1 MKYRIRGLVGLL
13 VLSLLTT
20 IAFAQVNDQKDIF
33 NTPNDETREVFKNW
47 YVGMNAGGTVMLAY
61 LREKPIGWAIGA
73 VAGRQFNR
81 KIGIQT
87 NFLIGKLRS
96 EAASLDLK
104 SNVSFIDASLLLK
117 MNLNDIVFTKSPKAI
132 REFYLLGGGGL
143 TSYNTKV
150 TRLSSGDFVIG
161 AGTGWYVDATGSVKT
176 GNVMSTFIP
185 VGMGLSFNLNK
196 TGKYY
201 LTTEFTYRFS
211 KDNQLDGGI
220 SSPPHP
226 VHYIYTSVG
235 FVYNIGKTSVS
246 TQQITSEAIEKRIK
260 SAVIEQ
266 VKYEMVANIQEEI
279 KPFKDKLANQSKTLA
294 DNKRRIADVDM
305 RINALNESFKRGV
318 VTSQLPDG
326 SFQTTSINGM
336 AAGAVP
342 FLTSIYFAFNSLY
355 ITPDMQREIA
365 VIAKV
370 MKKNR
375 KLRCEITGNASKV
388 GGPAYNL
395 MLSEKRS
402 QAVARFLIS
411 EFGIRSNRLILK
423 SNGLSDPL
431 AKNLHKINRRVDMQ
445 LFW

>member
-20 IAFAQVNDQKDIF
+20 IAFAQVNNQEDVF
-33 NTPNDETREVFKNW
+33 NTPNNETREVFKNW

-73 VAGRQFNR
+73 IAGRQFNR

-96 EAASLDLK
+96 EDAIQNYLTK
-104 SNVSFIDASLLLK
+104 VNFFDASLILK
-117 MNLNDIVFTKSPKAI
+117 MNLNDIIFTRSPKVL

-143 TSYNTKV
+143 TFYNSKV
-150 TRLSSGDFVIG
+150 TDLTTSAFL
-161 AGTGWYVDATGSVKT
+161 TGVGWDATGSVKT
-176 GNVMSTFIP
+176 GNVMNTFIP
-185 VGMGLSFNLNK
+185 VGLGLSFDLTK
-196 TGKYY
+196 SGKYY

-211 KDNQLDGGI
+211 KDNQLDGGYSASI
-220 SSPPHP
+220 GAPHP
-226 VHYIYTSVG
+226 AHYIYTSVG

-246 TQQITSEAIEKRIK
+246 TQQITSEAIEKRVK

-375 KLRCEITGNASKV
+375 KLKCEITGNASKV

>member
-20 IAFAQVNDQKDIF
+20 IAFAQVNNQEDVF

-47 YVGMNAGGTVMLAY
+47 YVGMNAGGTVMLAS
-61 LREKPIGWAIGA
+61 LREKPLSWALGA

-96 EAASLDLK
+96 EDLIQDLK
-104 SNVSFIDASLLLK
+104 SNVNFIDLSLILK
-117 MNLNDIVFTKSPKAI
+117 MNLNDIIFTKSPKVL

-143 TSYNTKV
+143 TFYNTKV
-150 TRLSSGDFVIG
+150 TYLSSGDYAGGIG
-161 AGTGWYVDATGSVKT
+161 WDATGSVKT
-176 GNVMSTFIP
+176 GNVMNTFIP
-185 VGMGLSFNLNK
+185 VGLGLSFNLNK

-211 KDNQLDGGI
+211 KDNQLDGGVN
-220 SSPPHP
+220 PTHP
-226 VHYIYTSVG
+226 AHYIYTSVG

-279 KPFKDKLANQSKTLA
+279 KPFKDKLENQSKTLA

-375 KLRCEITGNASKV
+375 KLKCEITGNASKV